1 MASVK
6 DLGQVIED
14 LGNLVDEARSELR
27 SGPDFERLIQ
37 VLDEISEHADNAA
50 GTFSAMN
57 DALMSRIGELQG
69 KSSGSSRKSDG
80 SSSQSREKTG
90 AAS

>member
-6 DLGQVIED
+6 DVGKVFDD
-14 LGNLVDEARSELR
+14 LEGLLRELR
-27 SGPDFERLIQ
+27 DEVKDGPDFNRLIQ

-57 DALMSRIGELQG
+57 DALMSRLDELKG
-69 KSSGSSRKSDG
+69 KTSSGGKSDG
-80 SSSQSREKTG
+80 SSSQTREKSG
-90 AAS
+90 AAA